1 MKYKTT
7 INNEP
12 DNWQERELLDKGLNK
27 FHVRQIDNPEEEP
40 YTCFAENRRN
50 AVRQYVY
57 HRKKQQ

>member
-1 MKYKTT
+1 MNYRVT
-7 INNEP
+7 IDNEP
-12 DNWQERELLDKGLNK
+12 DNWRERELLDKGLNK
-27 FHVRQIDNPEEEP
+27 FHIRHLDNPDEEP